1 MMDEKVLSNT
11 EPIQQM
17 LQRLGASAVFGE
29 PTTQNGVVVIP
40 VAQTQFGFGYGGGYG
55 SNGKEHTT
63 ENVTADETGEGT
75 ASGGG
80 SGGGAGA
87 RSTPLGFI
95 RISADEVKFEP
106 ITDETR
112 IPLAGIVMVAWVVF
126 WVMATI
132 RVIAKAVAKSQQA
145 KWKAAKD
152 ESIT

>member
-1 MMDEKVLSNT
+1 MMDEKVVSNT

-63 ENVTADETGEGT
+63 EDVTANETGEGA

-95 RISADEVKFEP
+95 RVSSEGVKFEP

-112 IPLAGIVMVAWVVF
+112 IPLAGILMVAWVVF

-145 KWKAAKD
+145 KWKAAKE
-152 ESIT
+152 ESAT

>member
-1 MMDEKVLSNT
+1 MMDEKVIANT

-29 PTTQNGVVVIP
+29 PTTQNGVVIIP

-55 SNGKEHTT
+55 RGGKEPLEDVAT
-63 ENVTADETGEGT
+63 EGTGEG
-75 ASGGG
+75 AG

-87 RSTPLGFI
+87 RSTPRGFI

-106 ITDETR
+106 IIDETR

-132 RVIAKAVAKSQQA
+132 RAVAKAVAKSQQA
-145 KWKAAKD
+145 KWKVVKE
-152 ESIT
+152 ESAT